1 MKLVKESDSIL
12 LNRKRITIELEH
24 DRKPTPKNDAVK
36 KEISSFLK
44 IPEELIAIRHIYTR
58 YGSPNSKV
66 IVHAYKTKEE
76 LEKIE
81 FKKKKPKKRKE
92 KKAAPAEKT

>member
-1 MKLVKESDSIL
+1 MKLVKEIESIL
-12 LNRKRITIELEH
+12 LNRKRIVVELDH
-24 DRKPTPKNDAVK
+24 DKKPTPKNEEVK
-36 KEISSFLK
+36 KQISSFLK
-44 IPEELIAIRHIYTR
+44 IPEELIAIRHIYTS

-81 FKKKKPKKRKE
+81 FKKKKPKKKKE
-92 KKAAPAEKT
+92 KKAAPAEKA